1 MRVQIYISLSI
12 LVLSVLSLV
21 FICASPF
28 SIKYVVYF
36 HVLICYLYSFFE
48 IGNQSFFFAFMLLSS
63 LFSCYWVL
71 RVLFIEILCQ
81 LFDLQIFLP
90 ICFISFI
97 FLNTVLQK
105 LEILILINLSTYL
118 FIMIFKRYCPV
129 VVFYFIYAFIFD
141 HIMQLAIS

>member
-1 MRVQIYISLSI
+1 MRVQIYASLSI
-12 LVLSVLSLV
+12 FVVLVLSFV

-28 SIKYVVYF
+28 SNKYVVYF

-48 IGNQSFFFAFMLLSS
+48 IGNQNFFFAFMLLSS

-71 RVLFIEILCQ
+71 RVVFIQILCQ

-90 ICFISFI
+90 ICCISFI
-97 FLNTVLQK
+97 FFNTVLQK

-118 FIMIFKRYCPV
+118 LWFLKDTIMKLKDA
-129 VVFYFIYAFIFD
+129 YF
-141 HIMQLAIS
+141 LEGKLWPT